1 MQVLASLRSALV
13 LLTVLLSLG
22 LACPAEA
29 QLLAMNSP
37 LKTPHSSLRGAP
49 VSAERIIPMQAVFTL
64 TEDEAWVLV
73 TLDGTSLGTAT
84 AVYADGVP
92 VTSFSI
98 RSQTRLVAL
107 LPAVAGTHLAVRTA
121 AGLAVAW
128 VGELAE

>member
-1 MQVLASLRSALV
+1 MQLLTSLRRALILPT
-13 LLTVLLSLG
+13 LLLALG
-22 LACPAEA
+22 LARPAAA
-29 QLLAMNSP
+29 QLLALGGTSP
-37 LKTPHSSLRGAP
+37 THHAAQRVAP
-49 VSAERIIPMQAVFTL
+49 VSAERIIPVQAAFTL
-64 TEDEAWVLV
+64 TEDDAWVLV
-73 TLDGTSLGTAT
+73 TLDGAALGTAT

-107 LPAVAGTHLAVRTA
+107 LPATAGTHLTVRTA